1 MLGVEKYEL
10 LAKQAGNEDPF
21 FLKSFWELLLPV
33 LGVEKYELLAK
44 QAGNEDPFFLKSF
57 TRGLVSFSSFL
68 YFNWVPGLA
77 LFISYELASC
87 ILKFCQYLG

>member
-1 MLGVEKYEL
+1 
-10 LAKQAGNEDPF
+10 
-21 FLKSFWELLLPV
+21 V

-68 YFNWVPGLA
+68 YFN
-77 LFISYELASC
+77 
-87 ILKFCQYLG
+87 